1 VSNKIAPNQ
10 IYNDNI
16 YNEQVKNRF
25 MEEISDDSKGPY
37 ERIFIRSSIIEA
49 SLNRDMYDF
58 NIKEIE
64 NVLFHLKPKTAAASK
79 SNISIISSYIDWAIE
94 EGYRSNTINPM
105 RYQFDNWAE
114 KFLDDNIKLFYT
126 NLEIDEII
134 TRCINEQD
142 AVIISLLFYGASG
155 REVSELRNLR
165 ISDVNF
171 ETCEVTLI
179 DDKDNQTRI
188 IKVPSDCISLIKN
201 ADMQT
206 NYYKR
211 NGHISPNSRNTKEV
225 SELIETGYVI
235 KPAKTKTVHLEQ
247 VNTHLI
253 YARLSTISE
262 IFNLENFTV
271 KNIQRSGMLYHAKQI
286 FSRDGKFGEKEQYL
300 EICEQ
305 FGVGKVN
312 NNGYEGYNWHPM
324 KEYINMD
331 MIKQL
336 YNENNL
342 S

>member
-1 VSNKIAPNQ
+1 MSNKNAPNQ
-10 IYNDNI
+10 IYQDNI
-16 YNEQVKNRF
+16 FNEQVKNRF

-37 ERIFIRSSIIEA
+37 ERIFIRSSLVEA

-114 KFLDDNIKLFYT
+114 KFLDDNIKLFYSKM
-126 NLEIDEII
+126 EIDEII
-134 TRCINEQD
+134 NRCRNAQD
-142 AVIISLLFYGASG
+142 AVIISLLFYGANG

-165 ISDVNF
+165 TSDVSL
-171 ETCEVTLI
+171 ETSEVILT
-179 DDKDNQTRI
+179 DDKDGQTRI
-188 IKVPSDCISLIKN
+188 IKVPSECIALIKQ

-206 NYYKR
+206 EYYKR
-211 NGHISPNSRNTKEV
+211 NGHINPNSRNTKEV
-225 SELIETGYVI
+225 SQLIETGYVI
-235 KPAKTKTVHLEQ
+235 KPAKTKTVHIEQ

-262 IFNLENFTV
+262 MFVLENFTV
-271 KNIQRSGMLYHAKQI
+271 KNIQRSGMLYHAKEI
-286 FSRDGKFGEKEQYL
+286 LERDGKLEKEQYL
-300 EICEQ
+300 EVCEQ
-305 FGVGKVN
+305 FGVGKIN

-324 KEYINMD
+324 KEYINID
-331 MIKQL
+331 MIKQI